1 MVVEDNPSLVKGSSR
16 PVSDVRHGRRVFSI
30 ASGTLVSR
38 LTGLVRVLVLAY
50 VLGYSPLADAFNLAN
65 TVPNMLFDIVLGG
78 IASATFIPVF
88 IERLAKDGE
97 RHAWRSIS
105 TVLTASVIVLVVASA
120 LAWILAPEIINAF
133 TVLGHRTPGR
143 SPSEFALQRGVSTTL
158 LRWFVPQIFFYGM
171 IALATALLNIRHKFA
186 APAWTAIANNIVC
199 IGVLLWFHLVDPAP
213 TLESVSG
220 TSHLAWLGL
229 GTTLGVVI
237 QALLLVPSLARADL
251 WRISLRLDLRD
262 PALRAVGRLGS
273 WTLMLVLANQ
283 VALYVVL
290 AFAFGIGGDGPISAY
305 TYGWSFMQMPY
316 AVVVVSVL
324 NAMTPQLSSLATAN
338 DEEGFVRRLALG
350 LRQSLA
356 IIIPLSF
363 FMMVLAQPLIAVL
376 TNHANA
382 STSLAA
388 GTVLAILAAGLPGF
402 TIFQVAIRGLQSRQ
416 RARDTFFLYVFENA
430 LNVLLALAIG
440 RHSLAG
446 LTASVSLAYSLAAV
460 AAVWTLH
467 HHGVSVWTR
476 RVSQPATRSLVLS
489 LAAALAAAL
498 AYSAFGYDQGL
509 GLLLRLAVAT
519 CAGLVVYGGLLVLGQ
534 RRADARSRVSTTS

>member
-1 MVVEDNPSLVKGSSR
+1 M
-16 PVSDVRHGRRVFSI
+16 SDVRHGRRVFSI

-88 IERLAKDGE
+88 IERLANDGE

-105 TVLTASVIVLVVASA
+105 TVLTASLLVLVLASA
-120 LAWILAPEIINAF
+120 LAWVLAPEIINGF

-143 SPSEFALQRGVSTTL
+143 SPSEFALQRSVSTTL
-158 LRWFVPQIFFYGM
+158 LRWFVPQIFFYGL

-186 APAWTAIANNIVC
+186 APAWTAIANNLVC

-213 TLESVSG
+213 TLESVAG

-229 GTTLGVVI
+229 GTTLGVVV
-237 QALLLVPSLARADL
+237 QALLLFPSLARADL
-251 WRISLRLDLRD
+251 WRLSLRLDLRD

-283 VALYVVL
+283 FALYVVL

-324 NAMTPQLSSLATAN
+324 NAMTPQLSSLATAR
-338 DEEGFVRRLALG
+338 DEEGFSRRLALG

-416 RARDTFFLYVFENA
+416 RARDTFFLYLFENA

-440 RHSLAG
+440 RHSLGG
-446 LTASVSLAYSLAAV
+446 LTASVALAYSLAAV
-460 AAVWTLH
+460 AALWTLH

-476 RVSQPATRSLVLS
+476 RVSRPAARSLVLS

-509 GLLLRLAVAT
+509 GLLWRLAVAT
-519 CAGLVVYGGLLVLGQ
+519 FAGLVVYGGLLVLGQ